1 MCLPVPEKAQRQFNF
16 CIIPKNG
23 DGVTTVPE
31 GQPVPDTMV
40 WTVPDGPPKAAFT
53 GNGQRIEGSEHGEA
67 LIRRMLDS
75 GLGRTKVIRPDDREF
90 VSATPE
96 AHRKGEKAYH
106 VKAHKGSK
114 DGMFFCVQP
123 EVALFIVL
131 IIPNC
136 KYRLFVFSFYRY
148 SVWIQET
155 AVVLFVCEYRLDL
168 VHFCPPANIQ
178 PQHRHS
184 GRR

>member
-1 MCLPVPEKAQRQFNF
+1 VCLPVPEKAQRQFNF

-114 DGMFFCVQP
+114 DGMFFLCSTRGCS
-123 EVALFIVL
+123 LYCFDY
-131 IIPNC
+131 N
-136 KYRLFVFSFYRY
+136 
-148 SVWIQET
+148 
-155 AVVLFVCEYRLDL
+155 
-168 VHFCPPANIQ
+168 
-178 PQHRHS
+178 
-184 GRR
+184 